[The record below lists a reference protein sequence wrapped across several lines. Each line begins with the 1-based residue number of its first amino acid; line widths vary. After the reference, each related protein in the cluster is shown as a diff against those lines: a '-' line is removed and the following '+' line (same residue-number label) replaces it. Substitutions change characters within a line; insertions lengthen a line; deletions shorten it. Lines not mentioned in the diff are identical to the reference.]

1 MSGKVIETTGKP
13 DEGLK
18 ALSNGP
24 PSSQSW
30 ILEEDGSRA
39 GLDCSESGARA
50 PDLLHRSR
58 KLPESFERRTE
69 LKTERVGAVID
80 NCLVCGRRLSWIRR
94 CLRLECCWRRECWL
108 EFDETRS

>member
-18 ALSNGP
+18 ALNNGP
-24 PSSQSW
+24 PSSPSW
-30 ILEEDGSRA
+30 ILREDGSRA
-39 GLDCSESGARA
+39 GLDGSDSGARA
-50 PDLLHRSR
+50 PGVSHRSR
-58 KLPESFERRTE
+58 KLPESFENGA
-69 LKTERVGAVID
+69 KTERVGAVID